1 MSENHHYDAEA
12 AMLAAQRQEK
22 WDRRYLEL
30 AKHVS
35 TWSKD
40 PSTKVGCVLVVDNRV
55 VSVGYNGFPEHVQD
69 YDTRLNDRETK
80 YAMVVHA
87 EMNCIIQAGNKARN
101 GVLYV
106 YPSFMIPCICADCC
120 KNAIQAGIVR
130 VVGYLPDE
138 TNPRVARWKDSI
150 SHAKTMCDE
159 AHISYIGYPENG

>member
-1 MSENHHYDAEA
+1 MSHYDHEA
-12 AMLAAQRQEK
+12 AVLSQQRQEK

-40 PSTKVGCVLVVDNRV
+40 PSTKVGCVLVNDNRV
-55 VSVGYNGFPEHVQD
+55 IAVGYNGFPEHVA
-69 YDTRLNDRETK
+69 DTDARLNEREVK

-87 EMNCIIQAGNKARN
+87 EMNCILSAGNKAR
-101 GVLYV
+101 GGALYV

-120 KNAIQAGIVR
+120 KNAIQAGIR
-130 VVGYLPDE
+130 KVVGYLPDE
-138 TNPRVARWKDSI
+138 SNPRVARWKDSI

-159 AHISYIGYPENG
+159 AKIVYYGLPENG